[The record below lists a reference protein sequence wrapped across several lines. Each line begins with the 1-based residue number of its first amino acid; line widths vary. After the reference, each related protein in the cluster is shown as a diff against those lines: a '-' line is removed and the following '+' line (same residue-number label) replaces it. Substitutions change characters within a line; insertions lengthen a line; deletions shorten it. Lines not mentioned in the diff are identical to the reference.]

1 MQKTVTFAR
10 IRPDGTLVR
19 VTSDGSDVS
28 MMPEQ
33 VKKTVRWISDP
44 QAPRDEDAQSTHSE
58 PHVTILRRAL
68 ALTQK
73 EFAARFHL
81 PLATLRDWERGLSEP
96 DQPMCAYLTVIALHP
111 EVVSRALRKRA
122 RADRLRALATLAD
135 SRLLFCGMFAANQLP
150 TRRPSVCSGR
160 SSGCLHRSLDAIA
173 MLGPVNARRKCAG
186 RPSGRPRSSLRY
198 GRGG

>member
-19 VTSDGSDVS
+19 VTSDGSEVS
-28 MMPEQ
+28 IMPEQ

-44 QAPRDEDAQSTHSE
+44 QAPRDEDAQSTRSE
-58 PHVTILRRAL
+58 PHVTTLRRAL

-135 SRLLFCGMFAANQLP
+135 SQLSSVECLPPTSCPLAAHPSARGNP
-150 TRRPSVCSGR
+150 RDACTGASTRSQC
-160 SSGCLHRSLDAIA
+160 
-173 MLGPVNARRKCAG
+173 
-186 RPSGRPRSSLRY
+186 
-198 GRGG
+198 